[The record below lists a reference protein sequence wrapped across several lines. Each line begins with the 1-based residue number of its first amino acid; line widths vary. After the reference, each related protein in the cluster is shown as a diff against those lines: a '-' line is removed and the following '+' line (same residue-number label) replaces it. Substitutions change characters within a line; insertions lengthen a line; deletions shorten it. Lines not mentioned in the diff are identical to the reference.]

1 MKKSFEIPKI
11 NIVLFM
17 HENVI
22 VASGI
27 KAVDNVNLNP
37 QDGTKLAEIFTF
49 DGK

>member
-27 KAVDNVNLNP
+27 KAVDKVNLNT
-37 QDGTKLAEIFTF
+37 QDDTKLAETFIF

>member
-37 QDGTKLAEIFTF
+37 QDGMTLAETFIF
-49 DGK
+49 DGE